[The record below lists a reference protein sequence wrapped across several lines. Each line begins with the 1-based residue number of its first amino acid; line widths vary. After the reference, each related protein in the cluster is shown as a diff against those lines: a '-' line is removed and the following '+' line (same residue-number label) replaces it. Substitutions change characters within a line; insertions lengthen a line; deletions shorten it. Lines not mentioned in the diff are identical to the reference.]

1 MKTLIFIFLSLTLAT
16 FCQNKQQNFIVR
28 KEIVVTIIDVG
39 KSNYNSLKLEN
50 VTKVNKKYFT
60 TAVYFSLKN
69 ENSKS
74 SYVINDKVF
83 NWNYF
88 NKSIYPNLNKGKELN
103 AKLYLSIYND
113 KNVKNKMTIIDS
125 IKIHN

>member
-1 MKTLIFIFLSLTLAT
+1 MKTLIFILLSFTLAA
-16 FCQNKQQNFIVR
+16 FCQNKQQDFIER

-39 KSNYNSLKLEN
+39 KSNFNSLKLEN
-50 VTKVNKKYFT
+50 ITKINKKYFT
-60 TAVYFSLKN
+60 TSVYFSLKN
-69 ENSKS
+69 EKGKS

-103 AKLYLSIYND
+103 AKLYLSVYND
-113 KNVKNKMTIIDS
+113 KNEKNKMTIIDS
-125 IKIHN
+125 VKTLN